1 MATALNLSDITG
13 TNPAV
18 QAAEIARLRAIFDGI
33 DTDKSGAIDES
44 ELLGAMERLGYYYG
58 DRTRGSLAMLPCLLM
73 FDIRI

>member
-33 DTDKSGAIDES
+33 DTDKSGTIDES
-44 ELLGAMERLGYYYG
+44 ELLGAMERLGYYIIL
-58 DRTRGSLAMLPCLLM
+58 RRSNAWIACHAAMPA
-73 FDIRI
+73 DV